1 MAQRDN
7 DKYPAETGRRR
18 FVKGVVG
25 AASLGAVAT
34 GTGVATTTLTSS
46 TGEGGGITKCKV
58 IENTDGPAPRGM
70 PQIPISIGDDG
81 TISGR
86 WPEVKE
92 VEEAGETFTVAETD
106 IGGVT
111 YSTEWFQYCG
121 VQTYEGIDPE
131 ADQDNTFRSSPS
143 TQYEWQS
150 ELSGGDPLTID
161 HFSDYE
167 EWSNDI
173 GQGGLGKPAMA
184 TWRSDGTESTIPVQV
199 LRSSQIEKQAQNDE
213 WLGASTD
220 QGVIAWL
227 NKCTHFCCVPGYKT
241 FAGSTRFGAEDQ
253 VYCQCHQ
260 SVYDPFSVIDTTFT
274 ALPRPGDTS
283 SSGSED
289 GNSSGGE

>member
-25 AASLGAVAT
+25 AASLGAIAT
-34 GTGVATTTLTSS
+34 GTGVATTSLTSS
-46 TGEGGGITKCKV
+46 TGEGGGVMTYKA

-86 WPEVKE
+86 WPDATE
-92 VEEAGETFTVAETD
+92 VEEGGETITVAETD
-106 IGGVT
+106 IGGIT
-111 YSTEWFQYCG
+111 YSSEWFQYCG
-121 VQTYEGIDPE
+121 VQTYAGIAPD
-131 ADQDNTFRSSPS
+131 ADQDNAFLSASN

-150 ELSGGDPLTID
+150 ELSAGDPLTLD

-199 LRSSQIEKQAQNDE
+199 LRSPIIEEQAQNNE
-213 WLGASTD
+213 WLQASTD

-241 FAGSTRFGAEDQ
+241 SGGSAQFGAEDD

-260 SVYDPFSVIDTTFT
+260 SVYDPFSIVEKTFT
-274 ALPRPGDTS
+274 ALPRPATDS
-283 SSGSED
+283 SSSES